1 MERRLFLKS
10 LLGLAGAAVVGIAA
24 GSQAEAMPV
33 DHATSA
39 PETKVDAAVA
49 TPEDVE
55 AAKTQSVQY
64 YWRRRRVVRRYY
76 YRPRYVV
83 RPRFYVRRRYYRRR
97 WW

>member
-1 MERRLFLKS
+1 MERRFFLKS
-10 LLGLAGAAVVGIAA
+10 LLGLAGAAVVGVAA

-33 DHATSA
+33 DHPTIA
-39 PETKVDAAVA
+39 PEVKPDAAVA

-76 YRPRYVV
+76 YRPRYY
-83 RPRFYVRRRYYRRR
+83 RPRYVVRRRYYRRR
-97 WW
+97 YW